1 MIEEKNK
8 QINSIL
14 RDCENAL
21 TNLTANLE
29 TINSISLAADRIIK
43 SLESGSKIFA
53 CGNGGSM
60 ADSMHFCEEL
70 SGKFR
75 KDRKGLAAISI
86 SDPCYLTCVANDY
99 GYENVFS
106 RFLESNAKG
115 GDILFAISTS
125 GSSLNIL
132 NAARYAKQNSINV
145 ITLTGKVNSE
155 LSKESDIDICT
166 PYGNYSDRVQ
176 ELHIKVIH
184 ILVEIIERS
193 FFPDNYK

>member
-1 MIEEKNK
+1 MIKENNK
-8 QINSIL
+8 YIYSAL
-14 RDCENAL
+14 KDCEKSL
-21 TNLTANLE
+21 VNLSSNLE
-29 TINSISLAADRIIK
+29 TVNSISLAADMIIE
-43 SLESGSKIFA
+43 SLDSGSKIFA

-75 KDRKGLAAISI
+75 RDRKGLAAISI

-106 RFLESNAKG
+106 RFLESNANR

-132 NAARYAKQNSINV
+132 NAASYAKQNSINV
-145 ITLTGKVNSE
+145 ISLTGKVNSE
-155 LSKESDIDICT
+155 LSKDSDIDICT
-166 PYGNYSDRVQ
+166 PFGNYSDRVQ

-184 ILVEIIERS
+184 ILVEIIERY
-193 FFPDNYK
+193 FFPGNYK